1 MQLKQLSRNVLYE
14 HSKLLEHFTIYVI
27 QTHMIK
33 VNYITV
39 KWSSYKK
46 QNLECQFFFN
56 IYHPNACIITP
67 FSPSEVETVAGESGK
82 FKRLVNLQSL
92 YSVTLKRF
100 ETNKSDPMWSLNS

>member
-46 QNLECQFFFN
+46 QNLECQFFSTFITQMHVLLLLFLPLKSRQWLVKVEN
-56 IYHPNACIITP
+56 LRDLSIYRAYI
-67 FSPSEVETVAGESGK
+67 
-82 FKRLVNLQSL
+82 Q
-92 YSVTLKRF
+92 
-100 ETNKSDPMWSLNS
+100 